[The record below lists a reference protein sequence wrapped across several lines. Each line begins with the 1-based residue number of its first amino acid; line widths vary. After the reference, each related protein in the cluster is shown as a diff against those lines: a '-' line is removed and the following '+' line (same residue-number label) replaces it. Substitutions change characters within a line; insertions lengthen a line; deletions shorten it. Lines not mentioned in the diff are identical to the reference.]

1 MKTCMKKWL
10 LACLI
15 GGLCVPALAVQSQV
29 NQTIHANQAAAAM
42 ATVMK
47 GEDLEIIH
55 SEVLPDGVV
64 DILFGVT
71 VTDYD
76 YDRVVGKL
84 RSHPDIKGVIGRTS
98 PRTFCR
104 FD

>member
-1 MKTCMKKWL
+1 MKRWL
-10 LACLI
+10 MLFLI
-15 GGLCVPALAVQSQV
+15 GSFCLPALAAQQ
-29 NQTIHANQAAAAM
+29 QAAAAM
-42 ATVMK
+42 AALMQ

-55 SEVLPDGVV
+55 SEVHPDGVV

-71 VTDYD
+71 VSDFDYQ
-76 YDRVVGKL
+76 RVVDKL
-84 RSHPDIKGVIGRTS
+84 RSHPDIRDVIGRTS

>member
-1 MKTCMKKWL
+1 MRTYIKQWLMAGLTVCFCM
-10 LACLI
+10 
-15 GGLCVPALAVQSQV
+15 PALAAQ
-29 NQTIHANQAAAAM
+29 NHAIQAAAAM

-47 GEDLEIIH
+47 GEDIEIIH

-84 RSHPDIKGVIGRTS
+84 KSHPDIKGVIGRTS
-98 PRTFCR
+98 PRNFCR